1 MRVLSTDKKPRHL
14 LSWFNNR
21 IGKIVM
27 MNGKANLFNQIT
39 IASADHAKALHRTQT
54 EKNYTFTEI

>member
-1 MRVLSTDKKPRHL
+1 MRVLSTHKKPRHL

-21 IGKIVM
+21 IGKVIVM
-27 MNGKANLFNQIT
+27 NGGANLFNQIV

-54 EKNYTFTEI
+54 EKNYTFKEI

>member
-1 MRVLSTDKKPRHL
+1 MRILSTKKKPRHL
-14 LSWFNNR
+14 LSWFVNR
-21 IGKIVM
+21 VGKTVVV
-27 MNGKANLFNQIT
+27 NGTANLFNQIE